1 MIAPS
6 VFTDAPT
13 DSGYWRVIV
22 DPAPSSAID
31 ESVDVTIFRGF
42 PTNVESLSTT
52 DPFGPASATIS
63 FGGITLLDSIGS
75 GQLNWLVPE
84 ANVDIIW
91 MSPQIDISAATQWS
105 GATSY
110 SVGNIV
116 NFANGYYKNK
126 IAGVSATRPNLE
138 PLRWESFDPAGTPLY
153 TWEGYFV
160 SFEFGEE
167 DAGSTLTV
175 QCNGAMKQMDNYLAY
190 PEYLTQPMSYE
201 YAIERQFDKK
211 RRLDSRMKNCIPFK
225 ETVQTDPDFA
235 FFKADKNNIFK
246 KEKFSSKDAVFLK
259 EMSKY
264 FTPINLKDGEIF
276 SGLLTRSTGNFDPV
290 LSTYIQNLLSSMQTA
305 NGSISLMLGTGRQP
319 YFKHRT
325 RLTVPSDET
334 LIVDLLW
341 PGVKISLTQDFTQK
355 INVVYGKGKALNGD
369 SFSNLVFNADGIASR
384 YEPFA
389 AKKENYP
396 QTTANNAFNANIM
409 SKEVQLNFYDG
420 LNAAEGKMVA
430 EKALDVFADP
440 GITGQITL
448 TTDPKL
454 KDGSG
459 FARQK
464 ITAGSTILVQGL
476 FGNRYGILF
485 HVTEHSYT
493 ADNDTVMLT
502 IDSKYRDQLTVQ
514 EVRKRGKDSLVIS
527 RLLGL
532 GQYQPNID
540 DLLFP
545 WSYEQGSGFV
555 PYQSKHLW
563 EVANKD
569 GKTVPGAFPW
579 LGLTQRF
586 KPMNNNVA
594 NSKNSS
600 SNEYAYIKKANITNA
615 DENWSAPL
623 PVMFSAK
630 GTIQSVRFA
639 AYKKDGTP
647 YNVPFH
653 VSLWYEN
660 APGLN
665 YTVTPALPT
674 PANLPF
680 QLTNNNTTTG
690 KKLAATLTLGIVE
703 GTGSRLGT
711 VTATLKFSSN
721 AKTML
726 TAISKTATPIM
737 IKDTKNITGASR
749 KWFSDIKVDLKKL
762 TITFPVD
769 KSIAVS
775 MTRSGGKKVLTE
787 TVKQI
792 FIQSTAASTPASLGL
807 VPKGFSYT
815 WGQHYPFYPGAWE
828 KNTQEGNEV
837 TDWSATSAN
846 TPIIGWGNFYEQAGY
861 YPNNGGN
868 LQTSDY
874 VPATGQFVDDTPFS
888 YDFISQ
894 SGGPIVQDTPAVNTK
909 GGEEGK
915 SKVMGSALFYCDQEW
930 DGSKLV
936 PRKEDVYFIGRMYRQ
951 PPGA

>member
-1 MIAPS
+1 MIAPT
-6 VFTDAPT
+6 VYTDAPT

-22 DPAPSSAID
+22 DPLPSSLQD
-31 ESVDVTIFRGF
+31 KSVDVTIFRGF

-52 DPFGPASATIS
+52 DPFGPASATIT

-75 GQLNWLVPE
+75 GELDWLVPE

-91 MSPQIDISAATQWS
+91 MSPQINISAATQWNS
-105 GATSY
+105 STNY

-116 NFANGYYKNK
+116 NFSNNYYRN
-126 IAGVSATRPNLE
+126 ILAGVSATRPNTDTA
-138 PLRWESFDPAGTPLY
+138 RWEYFDPAGTPLY

-201 YAIERQFDKK
+201 FAIERQFDKN
-211 RRLDSRMKNCIPFK
+211 RRLDSRMKDCIPFK
-225 ETVQTDPDFA
+225 QTAKTDPSFA
-235 FFKADKNNIFK
+235 FLANDPQYVYTPTVYT
-246 KEKFSSKDAVFLK
+246 SKDAVYLRT
-259 EMSKY
+259 MSNY
-264 FTPINLKDGEIF
+264 FTPIGLKKGDIF
-276 SGLLTRSTGNFDPV
+276 SGMLTRSTGNFDPV
-290 LSTYIQNLLSSMQTA
+290 LSTYIQNLLTSMQTA

-319 YFKHRT
+319 FFKHRT
-325 RLTVPSDET
+325 RLTTPSTET

-369 SFSNLVFNADGIASR
+369 SFSNLVFDADGSKSR

-389 AKKENYP
+389 AKAENYP
-396 QTTANNAFNANIM
+396 QSPSTNRSFNANIM
-409 SKEVQLNFYDG
+409 SKETQINFYDG
-420 LNAAEGKMVA
+420 LNAADAKIVA
-430 EKALDVFADP
+430 TKALDVFADP

-454 KDGSG
+454 NNGSG

-476 FGNRYGILF
+476 FGNRYGIMF
-485 HVTEHSYT
+485 HITEHSYSS
-493 ADNDTVMLT
+493 DNDTVTLT

-514 EVRKRGKDSLVIS
+514 EVRKRGKDSLVIA

-555 PYQSKHLW
+555 PLQSKHIW
-563 EVANKD
+563 DVANKD
-569 GKTVPGAFPW
+569 GKTVVGSYPW
-579 LGLTQRF
+579 LGLT
-586 KPMNNNVA
+586 KKYTPAKNNVVGKKDS
-594 NSKNSS
+594 SK
-600 SNEYAYIKKANITNA
+600 NEYAVIGKADTTNA
-615 DENWSAPL
+615 NNNWSAPI

-630 GTIQSVRFA
+630 GTIHSVRFA

-665 YTVTPALPT
+665 YTVTPALT
-674 PANLPF
+674 TELPF
-680 QLTNNNTTTG
+680 QLTTTNKANGT
-690 KKLAATLTLGIVE
+690 KLAATLTLGIVE
-703 GTGSRLGT
+703 GTGARVGT

-726 TAISKTATPIM
+726 TALSKTVTPIL
-737 IKDTKNITGASR
+737 IKDSKNITGAGNQ
-749 KWFSDIKVDLKKL
+749 WFSDIAVNLTKF

-769 KSIAVS
+769 KDIAVS
-775 MTRSGGKKVLTE
+775 MTRTGGKKVLTE
-787 TVKQI
+787 TVKKI
-792 FIQSTAASTPASLGL
+792 YVQSKVATTPRALGL
-807 VPKGFSYT
+807 IPAGFSYD

-828 KNTQEGNEV
+828 KTTPEGNEV
-837 TDWSATSAN
+837 ADWSFTAAN
-846 TPIIGWGNFYEQAGY
+846 TPIVGWGNYFEQAGY
-861 YPNNGGN
+861 YPNSGGN
-868 LQTSDY
+868 AQTVSY
-874 VPATGQFVDDTPFS
+874 QPPTGQFVDDTPFS

-894 SGGPIVQDTPAVNTK
+894 SGGPIVQDTPSVNATYSTDQVT
-909 GGEEGK
+909 GT
-915 SKVMGSALFYCDQEW
+915 ALFYCDQEW
-930 DGSKLV
+930 DGNKLV
-936 PRKEDVYFIGRMYRQ
+936 PRKQNVYFIGRMYRQ